1 MVKKAA
7 MKNVLNCFVIFAILM
22 SAISAIAMNSN
33 NALNSVSGHSDPC
46 FALSSTVIYVPD
58 DYSTIQRAVDAA
70 KSGETIIVRD
80 GRYTGNVVVNKP
92 HLTIRSDNGAGATIV
107 QAANSNDHVFE
118 VTADY
123 VTISGFTVKGAT
135 ENPNAGICLHYA
147 DYCNISGNNVSN
159 NYYGI
164 YIYMGYSAVTNEG
177 TMPLTSSSLWQDDP
191 IWSLDGTKILYTT
204 GGYEIYKPPDIWV
217 MNAEGSNKTQLTT
230 DPTLQAFASWSL
242 DGTKIVYASDQSGSR
257 DIWVMNADG
266 SNKIQLTTDPKAQAH
281 PSWSPDG
288 TKIIYETESGSY
300 ETHNVDIWIMNA
312 DGTGK
317 TQLTS
322 DANIERSYSLSR
334 TGKIAY
340 EKYMGNYN
348 WDIWIMDLD
357 GGNKRQLTTDI
368 SQETDPLISPDGSKI
383 AYNKFTGSK
392 WLEIWVMVSDGSNK
406 KRLSTGAVRVREAS
420 WSPDGTKLAFRA
432 GVPYQIFVI
441 NADGTMK
448 TQLTTGASYNLQPIW
463 SPDGE
468 KIAYVSAKSTD
479 LSGEANI
486 WLMTLGGSNYSSNNK
501 LYLNNFIDNTDNL
514 HSVLSTN
521 LWNSTSKITYTYK
534 DNTYTNYLGNY
545 WDDYMGSDADGDGIG
560 DTPYNI
566 DSESDNHPLMDM
578 FENYRLGD
586 GEKREGI
593 IAAQIT
599 AGADDGFVARTP
611 EYFSADSKAL
621 TIGTDLK
628 FDAFLRFPDLKIPAN
643 ATITKAYIGVVPAVT
658 NQAGPMVNISAA
670 DVANPAAPTT
680 SSDCYARKRTA
691 SSVNWDASS
700 WAAGESENSTDISN
714 VIQELVDSYDYSAGA
729 PILIFLD
736 IVEGGTE
743 NQYFAAFE
751 NVEYEAPK
759 LFIEYSTGVSTGG
772 GLKL

>member
-1 MVKKAA
+1 MAKKAT
-7 MKNVLNCFVIFAILM
+7 MKKVLNCFVIIAILM
-22 SAISAIAMNSN
+22 SAVPAIAMNSN
-33 NALNSVSGHSDPC
+33 NALNSVSSHSDPC

-70 KSGETIIVRD
+70 KSGEIIIVRD

-92 HLTIRSDNGAGATIV
+92 HLTIRSENGARATIV
-107 QAANSNDHVFE
+107 QAVNSNDHVFE
-118 VTADY
+118 VYADY

-135 ENPNAGICLHYA
+135 ENPNAGIGLHYA

-164 YIYMGYSAVTNEG
+164 YIYMEYSAVTNEG
-177 TMPLTSSSLWQDDP
+177 TMQLTSSSLWQDDP
-191 IWSLDGTKILYTT
+191 IWSHDGTKILYTT

-217 MNAEGSNKTQLTT
+217 MNADGSNKTQLTT
-230 DPTLQAFASWSL
+230 DPTLQAFASWNR
-242 DGTKIVYASDQSGSR
+242 DGTEIVYASDQSGSR

-266 SNKIQLTTDPKAQAH
+266 SNKIQLTTDPRTQAH

-288 TKIIYETESGSY
+288 TKIIYETGSGSY

-322 DANIERSYSLSR
+322 DAKIERSYSLSH

-348 WDIWIMDLD
+348 WDIWLMELD
-357 GGNKRQLTTDI
+357 GSNKRQLTTDI
-368 SQETDPLISPDGSKI
+368 SQETHPLISPDGSKI
-383 AYNKFTGSK
+383 AYTNGE
-392 WLEIWVMVSDGSNK
+392 EIWIMDSDGTNK
-406 KRLSTGAVRVREAS
+406 KRLSSGWVRVREAS
-420 WSPDGTKLAFRA
+420 WSPDGTKLAFTD

-501 LYLNNFIDNTDNL
+501 LYMNNFMDNIDNT
-514 HSVLSTN
+514 HSELSTN
-521 LWNSTSKITYTYK
+521 LWNSTSKITYTYNG
-534 DNTYTNYLGNY
+534 NTYTNYLGNY
-545 WDDYMGSDADGDGIG
+545 WDDYMGSDANGDGLG

-566 DSESDNHPLMDM
+566 DSESDNYPLMDM
-578 FENYRLGD
+578 FENYHLGD
-586 GEKREGI
+586 GEKREGV

-599 AGADDGFVARTP
+599 AGADDGFAARTP

-628 FDAFLRFPDLKIPAN
+628 FAAFLRFSDLKIPAK
-643 ATITKAYIGVVPAVT
+643 ATITKAYISVVPAVT
-658 NQAGPMVNISAA
+658 NLAGPMVHITAA
-670 DVANPAAPTT
+670 DNADPTAPTT
-680 SSDCYARKRTA
+680 SSDFYARKRTT
-691 SSVNWDASS
+691 SSVSWDTPS
-700 WAAGESENSTDISN
+700 WAAGESENSTDISS

-729 PILIFLD
+729 PIMIFLD
-736 IVEGGTE
+736 IAEECTE

-751 NVEYEAPK
+751 DAEYDAPK
-759 LFIEYSTGVSTGG
+759 LYVEYSTDDSTGG

>member
-1 MVKKAA
+1 MVEKAA
-7 MKNVLNCFVIFAILM
+7 IKTVLNCFVIFAILM
-22 SAISAIAMNSN
+22 SAIPAIAMNSN
-33 NALNSVSGHSDPC
+33 TAQNSVSSHSDSC

-58 DYSTIQRAVDAA
+58 VYPTIKRAVDAA
-70 KSGETIIVRD
+70 KSGAFIIVRD
-80 GRYTGNVVVNKP
+80 GGYTENVVVNKP
-92 HLTIRSDNGAGATIV
+92 HLTIRSDNGAGTTIV

-123 VTISGFTVKGAT
+123 VTINGFTVKGAT

-177 TMPLTSSSLWQDDP
+177 TMQLTSSPLWQDDP
-191 IWSLDGTKILYTT
+191 IWSPDGTKILYTT

-217 MNAEGSNKTQLTT
+217 MNADGSNKTQLTT
-230 DPTLQAFASWSL
+230 DPTLQAFASWS
-242 DGTKIVYASDQSGSR
+242 
-257 DIWVMNADG
+257 
-266 SNKIQLTTDPKAQAH
+266 
-281 PSWSPDG
+281 PDG
-288 TKIIYETESGSY
+288 TKVLYETESGGY

-317 TQLTS
+317 IQLTS
-322 DANIERSYSLSR
+322 DANIERSYSLSH

-348 WDIWIMDLD
+348 WDIWIIDLD

-392 WLEIWVMVSDGSNK
+392 WLEIWVMDENGSNK

-432 GVPYQIFVI
+432 GLPYHIFVI

-468 KIAYVSAKSTD
+468 KIAYLSAENTD

-486 WLMTLGGSNYSSNNK
+486 WLMRLGVSNYSSNNK

-521 LWNSTSKITYTYK
+521 LWNSSSKITYTYNG
-534 DNTYTNYLGNY
+534 NTYTSHLGNY
-545 WDDYMGSDADGDGIG
+545 WDDYSGHDENGDGIG

-566 DSESDNHPLMDM
+566 DSESDIYPLIDL
-578 FENYRLGD
+578 FEFYRVG
-586 GEKREGI
+586 GTSGGV

-611 EYFSADSKAL
+611 EVFRADSTGI

-628 FDAFLRFPDLKIPAN
+628 FDAFLRFSDLKIPAN
-643 ATITKAYIGVVPAVT
+643 ATITKAYISVVPAVT
-658 NQAGPMVNISAA
+658 NPAGPMVNISAA
-670 DVANPAAPTT
+670 DAANPAAPAT
-680 SSDCYARKRTA
+680 SSDFYARKRTA

-700 WAAGESENSTDISN
+700 WTAGESENSTDISN
-714 VIQELVDSYDYSAGA
+714 VIQELVDSYDYSTGA
-729 PILIFLD
+729 PIMIFLD
-736 IVEGGTE
+736 IVGGGTE
-743 NQYFAAFE
+743 NQYFGAFE
-751 NVEYEAPK
+751 NAEYEAPK
-759 LFIEYSTGVSTGG
+759 LFIEYSTGESTGG
-772 GLKL
+772 GLEL